1 LSNGTFEGGIAGW
14 SAPFGG
20 TLAASADARTGTG
33 AIQISGRT
41 AFQSGPAAT
50 VTGRRRPIGPTICRC
65 RSNTGTPATHN
76 VNVTLARPRAARAR
90 RWSVARRRRVNGY
103 TLTKTFTPAVDTYD
117 YLFVETP
124 WDTTVASFVVDDA
137 SLTGSEHDADDA
149 HVPEVPVVPGNL
161 LPDGRFVDGFT
172 GWQAPRGG
180 TLALTTD
187 AASGL
192 NALKVTGR
200 TNTQSGPFASVT
212 GKLEAGAGY
221 RLSAKLKYTEGPD
234 TQQFNFTFCPA
245 NFNGCD
251 DRGRASPRAS
261 GIVLEGL
268 RRRPAPPRHGLAVR
282 RDPVELQRAPGSPGR
297 RDLARQ
303 DLGRSG
309 RPRLHLAGEGADQAD
324 R

>member
-1 LSNGTFEGGIAGW
+1 VV
-14 SAPFGG
+14 GG
-20 TLAASADARTGTG
+20 TAT
-33 AIQISGRT
+33 SGEW
-41 AFQSGPAAT
+41 
-50 VTGRRRPIGPTICRC
+50 
-65 RSNTGTPATHN
+65 
-76 VNVTLARPRAARAR
+76 L
-90 RWSVARRRRVNGY
+90 

-137 SLTGSEHDADDA
+137 SLTVQSTTPTTPT
-149 HVPEVPVVPGNL
+149 VPEVPVVPGNL

-251 DRGRASPRAS
+251 DRGQSFTKGEGDRSRRTSSPTSATPAWTGCS
-261 GIVLEGL
+261 S
-268 RRRPAPPRHGLAVR
+268 RPRGTPT
-282 RDPVELQRAPGSPGR
+282 
-297 RDLARQ
+297 
-303 DLGRSG
+303 RSRISRSTRSRSSRSRTPG